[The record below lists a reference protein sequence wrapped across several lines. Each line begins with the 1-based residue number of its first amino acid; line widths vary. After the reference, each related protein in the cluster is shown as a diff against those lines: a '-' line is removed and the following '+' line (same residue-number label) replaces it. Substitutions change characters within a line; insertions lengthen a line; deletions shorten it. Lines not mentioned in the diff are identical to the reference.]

1 MDGVN
6 ENTGISTDFPF
17 ESVSKTQTPLVETE
31 TASDYTAESYD
42 NRSDF
47 SDLVASLTSTLDGFA
62 DTLSTSY
69 FFSQEFSWIT
79 MTAKTSN
86 SDVATAIA
94 YEDAEENVWVLN
106 AEELAQTRSHTTVSL
121 ASEDRSGFDS
131 GTYEFDLTV
140 DGTATAIEYTL
151 DNDDTDPLTNH
162 ALLQE
167 LATVING
174 SGADVTATVS
184 QVYKAV
190 SAEYYD
196 DESGLETYSSLKVTA
211 ADSGSEES
219 FFIED
224 TSGDL
229 IDILGLGQTLTF
241 GRNSEYTIDGEA
253 FEFYST
259 TIDIDGDAVKAYLTG
274 ESDRADALGDVSASG
289 ITQIE
294 TEYGFEAA
302 SDHVVNVIGQYN
314 DMISWIDENAYFI
327 SKSLK
332 TELFSSFNSG
342 VFDNQTVDFDDNGAK
357 TFAVVDG
364 EYKIYDNGGATPR
377 VTDTDEDTLASRMA
391 GIGLTLNNDGTL
403 GIDSDFQTNFKSKFR
418 QIYDTL
424 SGDEGFFT
432 KINAEIESIQ
442 ASDEDRYVYT
452 ANHVL
457 VYTADAATTA
467 KKIYQEN
474 VSTLIST
481 LA

>member
-6 ENTGISTDFPF
+6 EDTGISTEFPF
-17 ESVSKTQTPLVETE
+17 ESVSRAKTPLIETE
-31 TASDYTAESYD
+31 TSSEYTAESYD

-47 SDLVASLTSTLDGFA
+47 SDLVSSLSSTLEGFSG
-62 DTLSTSY
+62 TLATSS
-69 FFSQEFSWIT
+69 FFSRDFSWLT

-86 SDVATAIA
+86 ADVATAIA
-94 YEDAEENVWVLN
+94 YEDAEENVWLLN
-106 AEELAQTRSHTTVSL
+106 VQELATTKSHTTVSL
-121 ASEDRSGFDS
+121 ASDDRAGLES
-131 GTYEFDLTV
+131 GTYEFALTV
-140 DGTATAIEYTL
+140 NGTATSIEYTL
-151 DNDDTDPLTNH
+151 DNDDADPLTND
-162 ALLQE
+162 AMLQE
-167 LATVING
+167 LATVLNG

-190 SAEYYD
+190 SAEYYV
-196 DESGLETYSSLKVTA
+196 DESGLEKYSSLQLA
-211 ADSGSEES
+211 AAGSGSDES
-219 FFIED
+219 FTIED

-229 IDILGLGQTLTF
+229 IDMLRLGQALTT
-241 GRNSEYTIDGEA
+241 GRDSEYTIDGEA

-259 TIDIDGDAVKAYLTG
+259 TIDIDGESVQAYLYG
-274 ESDRADALGDVSASG
+274 ESDTADALADVTASG

-294 TEYGFEAA
+294 TEYGFDAA

-342 VFDNQTVDFDDNGAK
+342 VFDHQTVDFDDSAAK

-364 EYKIYDNGGATPR
+364 EYKIYENSSAMPR
-377 VTDTDEDTLASRMA
+377 VTDAEEDTLASQLA

-403 GIDSDFQTNFKSKFR
+403 GMDSDFQTHFKSRFR
-418 QIYDTL
+418 DIFDTL

-432 KINAEIESIQ
+432 KINEAIETIQ

-452 ANHVL
+452 SNHVL
-457 VYTADAATTA
+457 VYSADAATTA

-474 VSTLIST
+474 VSTLINT